1 MPLVPSP
8 EDASDIVLRTDPT
21 CAQRQCPLPVA
32 GAAEAAELADGAAA
46 VGAVYRSGQSVMQL
60 LPPERQRFF
69 ASHTMT
75 QLAIWSHTA
84 TALGNLSAATRAVA
98 SKDYRGAAAQANA
111 AVGEMEALL
120 AAERA
125 GEGGVWAAWHLYH
138 FHCFLD
144 LPATVPPR

>member
-1 MPLVPSP
+1 M
-8 EDASDIVLRTDPT
+8 LRRTW
-21 CAQRQCPLPVA
+21 
-32 GAAEAAELADGAAA
+32 
-46 VGAVYRSGQSVMQL
+46 QL

-138 FHCFLD
+138 SSLLSRSAGHCSVSLIRNGS
-144 LPATVPPR
+144 L